1 MGDETDQTLGLGPG
15 LKYGSPASVEHDRNL
30 FSFVSMCRLA
40 YCGVLAS
47 RS

>member
-1 MGDETDQTLGLGPG
+1 MGDETNQTLGLGLG

-30 FSFVSMCRLA
+30 LSLIPMCRLA